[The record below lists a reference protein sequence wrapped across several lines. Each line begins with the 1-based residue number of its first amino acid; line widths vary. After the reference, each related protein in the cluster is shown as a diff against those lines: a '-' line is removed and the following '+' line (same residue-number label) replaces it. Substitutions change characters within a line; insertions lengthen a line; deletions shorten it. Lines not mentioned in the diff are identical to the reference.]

1 LEGVDVNLQISM
13 RESGNVTI
21 VDLQGRVTIG
31 VDNDV
36 LSRHLR
42 ELVAKGIRNLLINL
56 ADVVQIDSSGIG
68 TIAGVFVTLD
78 RYGGSLKLLR
88 PRGRVRA
95 VLEVMHLLDRIPS
108 FDDETEALSSF
119 RPQGYSAGA

>member
-1 LEGVDVNLQISM
+1 VDVNLQISM

-31 VDNDV
+31 VDNDL

-42 ELVAKGIRNLLINL
+42 ELVTKGARNLLINL
-56 ADVVQIDSSGIG
+56 ADVAQIDSSGIG

-78 RYGGSLKLLR
+78 RYGGSLKLLS
-88 PRGRVRA
+88 PRGRVRT
-95 VLEVMHLLDRIPS
+95 VLEVMRLLDRIPTFEDESQALAS
-108 FDDETEALSSF
+108 FQ
-119 RPQGYSAGA
+119 PQGYSAGA